1 MVNNVIIKLIFQG
14 VEIVKFKLVTNVGEY
29 LLFVIYRL
37 FVGMEFWRLMRNV
50 MMETILIKTVA
61 VTIALFKLATL
72 VMVIQVENPLVQ
84 KLELYVEMV
93 YLNLLLKNVIM
104 EDNLVV
110 GLVLLRNLGV
120 VSRFLVLLLLV
131 RQIML

>member
-50 MMETILIKTVA
+50 MMEIILIKTVA

-72 VMVIQVENPLVQ
+72 VMVI
-84 KLELYVEMV
+84 
-93 YLNLLLKNVIM
+93 
-104 EDNLVV
+104 
-110 GLVLLRNLGV
+110 
-120 VSRFLVLLLLV
+120 
-131 RQIML
+131 